1 VGARRFADLGPLEL
15 ELGGSLPA
23 VRLAYETW
31 GEIAAD
37 GGNAVL
43 VLHALTGDAHVS
55 GPAGPGQ
62 PTGGWWDGLIGPGRV
77 LDTDR
82 WYVVAANVLG
92 GCQGSTGPASTA
104 PDGRPWGS
112 RFPRTTIGDQVRAE
126 LRLAD
131 HLGVRRWASVLGGSM
146 GGMRALEWAVVAPER
161 VGAALVLATS
171 ASASAEQIATQTTQS
186 TAISSDAGWQ
196 GGDYYDAAA
205 GSGPHRGLGLARRI
219 AHLTYRSAEELE
231 ARFGSQ
237 PQDGEDPLLP
247 GGRYAV
253 QSYLDHHADKL
264 SRRFD
269 AGSYVVL
276 TDAMTTWDV
285 GRGRGGVQA
294 ALGGCPVPAVVA
306 GVDSDRL
313 YPIGQQQLIADCL
326 PGGVGGLRTVRSPY
340 GHDGFLLELTQVGE
354 LVREVL
360 ELGSAQASAGN
371 ADGSGVVGDGTKVRH
386 DDVGVRVE
394 RPLADADD
402 GAHAGSARRRDA

>member
-1 VGARRFADLGPLEL
+1 MGDRRFADLGPQSL

-31 GEIAAD
+31 GRPAED
-37 GGNAVL
+37 GSNAVL

-55 GPAGPGQ
+55 GPAGPG
-62 PTGGWWDGLIGPGRV
+62 RV
-77 LDTDR
+77 LDPAR

-92 GCQGSTGPASTA
+92 GCQGSTGPSSAA

-112 RFPRTTIGDQVRAE
+112 RFPRLTIGDQVRAE

-131 HLGVRRWASVLGGSM
+131 RLGVRRWAAVLGGSM
-146 GGMRALEWAVVAPER
+146 GGMRALEWAVAAPDR

-171 ASASAEQIATQTTQS
+171 ASASAEQIATQTTQC
-186 TAISSDAGWQ
+186 TAITGDLGWH
-196 GGDYYDAAA
+196 GGDYHDRPP
-205 GSGPHRGLGLARRI
+205 GSGPHRGLGVARRI

-231 ARFGSQ
+231 TRFGAA
-237 PQDGEDPLLP
+237 PQEGEDPLLP

-253 QSYLDHHADKL
+253 QSYLDHHGDKL

-276 TDAMTTWDV
+276 SDAMTTWDV
-285 GRGRGGVQA
+285 GRGRGGVAA
-294 ALGGCPVPAVVA
+294 ALGSCRVPVVVG

-313 YPIGQQQLIADCL
+313 YPIGQQQLIADAL
-326 PGGVGGLRTVRSPY
+326 AGAVGGLRTVRSPY
-340 GHDGFLLELTQVGE
+340 GHDGFLLELGQVGE

-360 ELGSAQASAGN
+360 ALGRPTPQPRAADEDPVHAAGR
-371 ADGSGVVGDGTKVRH
+371 S
-386 DDVGVRVE
+386 
-394 RPLADADD
+394 
-402 GAHAGSARRRDA
+402 RRDA